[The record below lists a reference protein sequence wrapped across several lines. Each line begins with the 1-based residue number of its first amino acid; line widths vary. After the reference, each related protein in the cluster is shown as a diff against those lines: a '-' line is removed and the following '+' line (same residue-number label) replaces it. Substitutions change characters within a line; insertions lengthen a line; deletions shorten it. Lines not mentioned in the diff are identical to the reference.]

1 MNLFSSID
9 KESGGGV
16 TDPNHGQIIGFNETG
31 LTYKP
36 NDGWCGYD
44 SFTYTITKGDLSSSA
59 TVTVHILCASP
70 IVEDPPHIECSV
82 IATDDIAIVNP
93 DTFVVISPLDN
104 DHCGELII
112 ESTTGSTHG
121 VIEITGGTFIKYTPN
136 ANSCEDSS
144 SDSITDQ
151 IIYKAKNQAG
161 SEDFASIYIDIC
173 CSCGLSSTHIALNDE
188 ATTESNVPV
197 TVSPL
202 DNDSFEAVITS
213 VVVIDGSHGTCV
225 INDGQT
231 ITYTPGKSQKPLMIR
246 LQNYV

>member
-1 MNLFSSID
+1 M
-9 KESGGGV
+9 
-16 TDPNHGQIIGFNETG
+16 
-31 LTYKP
+31 
-36 NDGWCGYD
+36 
-44 SFTYTITKGDLSSSA
+44 
-59 TVTVHILCASP
+59 TVHILCASP

-82 IATDDIAIVNP
+82 IATDDVAIVNP

-104 DHCGELII
+104 DDCGELII

-136 ANSCEDSS
+136 TNSCEDSS
-144 SDSITDQ
+144 FDSITDE

-173 CSCGLSSTHIALNDE
+173 CSCGLSSTHVALNDE

-202 DNDSFEAVITS
+202 DNDVFEAVITR
-213 VVVIDGSHGTCV
+213 VVVIDGSHGTCD
-225 INDGQT
+225 INDGQNN
-231 ITYTPGKSQKPLMIR
+231 ITYTPGKSQKTLMIR
-246 LQNYV
+246 LQIILKLCNLNLFFSHRFQLHRIRHVCI